1 MARLR
6 QWLRCALPGLVL
18 LRVGIATA
26 SAAPYSEP
34 LERSDWQLTEDDA
47 TCRMEQTVRHG
58 GTLRFEARP
67 GLLTA
72 VFWQAPYAI
81 PAGAAPRLRTGAP
94 EWLRPATQPPLDLRL
109 QARDDRLFRVPQALA
124 QPLKARLLAGH
135 DVRIAI
141 PDGDDSVHFRGIRF
155 ALRARDFRA
164 CYGGRDA
171 PAATPDAG
179 ALDRWSVYFETG
191 SHRLDAGAR
200 EVLQRAARILLAS
213 DDPRIRVVGWTD
225 AAGPLEINRPL
236 SRHRAEVV
244 RGVLVEAG
252 VPAKGIE
259 IEAPGVDPAADGARQ
274 ASRRSDIWWLDS
286 GESRPG
292 EAPVAPLPPADT
304 EESEVREP
312 RPGAGP
318 AAPSETPA
326 W

>member
-18 LRVGIATA
+18 LGVGMATA
-26 SAAPYSEP
+26 GAAPYSEP
-34 LERSDWQLTEDDA
+34 LERSDWQLTEEEA
-47 TCRMEQTVRHG
+47 TCSIQQTVRHG

-72 VFWQAPYAI
+72 VFWQAPYAM
-81 PAGAAPRLRTGAP
+81 PAGVTPRLRTGAP
-94 EWLRPATQPPLDLRL
+94 EWLRPATQSPLDLRL
-109 QARDDRLFRVPQALA
+109 QARDDRLFRVPQGSA
-124 QPLKARLLAGH
+124 QLLKARLLAGH
-135 DVRIAI
+135 DVRIDF

-164 CYGGRDA
+164 CYGGQDA
-171 PAATPDAG
+171 PAASPDGG

-191 SHRLDAGAR
+191 SHRLDPEAR
-200 EVLQRAARILLAS
+200 EVLERAARILTATET
-213 DDPRIRVVGWTD
+213 PRVRVVGWTD

-236 SRHRAEVV
+236 SRNRAEVV
-244 RGVLVEAG
+244 RQALVEAG
-252 VPAKGIE
+252 LPAAGVE

-286 GESRPG
+286 GDADAG
-292 EAPVAPLPPADT
+292 DAPVADT
-304 EESEVREP
+304 EGSEGRV
-312 RPGAGP
+312 PGPVPDP
-318 AAPSETPA
+318 AAPSATPA

>member
-18 LRVGIATA
+18 LGVGMATA
-26 SAAPYSEP
+26 GAAPYSEP
-34 LERSDWQLTEDDA
+34 LERSDWQLTEEDA
-47 TCRMEQTVRHG
+47 ACRIQQTVRHG

-72 VFWQAPYAI
+72 VFWQAPYAM
-81 PAGAAPRLRTGAP
+81 PAGVAPRLRTGAP
-94 EWLRPATQPPLDLRL
+94 EWLRPATQSPLDVRL
-109 QARDDRLFRVPQALA
+109 QPRDARLFRVPQALA

-135 DVRIAI
+135 DARIDF

-164 CYGGRDA
+164 CYGEQDT
-171 PAATPDAG
+171 PAATPEAG

-191 SHRLDAGAR
+191 SHRLDAEAR
-200 EVLQRAARILLAS
+200 EVLEQAARILADS
-213 DDPRIRVVGWTD
+213 ETPRIRVVGWTD

-236 SRHRAEVV
+236 SRNRAEVV
-244 RGVLVEAG
+244 RDALAEAG
-252 VPAKGIE
+252 LSAARVE

-274 ASRRSDIWWLDS
+274 ASRRSDIWWLDTGDS
-286 GESRPG
+286 GAGGAS
-292 EAPVAPLPPADT
+292 V
-304 EESEVREP
+304 EVL
-312 RPGAGP
+312 PGAGTEEPEGHNPRPDSAP

>member
-1 MARLR
+1 MAGLR

-18 LRVGIATA
+18 GAGMATA
-26 SAAPYSEP
+26 GAAPYSEP
-34 LERSDWQLTEDDA
+34 LERSDWQLTEEDA
-47 TCRMEQTVRHG
+47 TCRIQQAVRHG

-72 VFWQAPYAI
+72 VFWQAPYAM
-81 PAGAAPRLRTGAP
+81 PAGGAPRLRTGAP
-94 EWLRPATQPPLDLRL
+94 EWLRPATQSSLDVRL
-109 QARDDRLFRVPQALA
+109 QPRDAHLFRVPQALA

-135 DVRIAI
+135 DVRIDF

-164 CYGGRDA
+164 CYGEQDTL
-171 PAATPDAG
+171 AATPETG

-191 SHRLDAGAR
+191 SHRLNAEAR
-200 EVLQRAARILLAS
+200 EVLQRAARVLAAAEA
-213 DDPRIRVVGWTD
+213 PRIRVVGWTD

-236 SRHRAEVV
+236 SRNRAEVV
-244 RGVLVEAG
+244 REALVEAG
-252 VPAKGIE
+252 VPAAGVE

-274 ASRRSDIWWLDS
+274 ASRRSDIWWLDTGDS
-286 GESRPG
+286 GAGGAS
-292 EAPVAPLPPADT
+292 V
-304 EESEVREP
+304 EVL
-312 RPGAGP
+312 PGAGPEEPRGHDPRPDSAP